1 MEYPLTQ
8 KSPSSSDTGSEGED
22 VADTSNNKR
31 KVTNDVKEADK
42 KETTQQ
48 EDANKKMKMKE
59 FFRRAC
65 TINFSK
71 KCPHCGEVI
80 CDSTTMLTFIQERIN
95 FTSICKKTDAHKL
108 LLDTYLLLK
117 DFEKFQ
123 QTRYT
128 DPETVSKHSKL
139 PQCVLKTFKQYMI
152 EETPYGSTFNQCRRR
167 LMEIDEED
175 ED

>member
-71 KCPHCGEVI
+71 RCPHCGEVI

-95 FTSICKKTDAHKL
+95 FTSICKKKHTPRSYFSTLTSFRKIL
-108 LLDTYLLLK
+108 RSFSKQDTQTQKPYLS
-117 DFEKFQ
+117 
-123 QTRYT
+123 TRNFRNVY
-128 DPETVSKHSKL
+128 
-139 PQCVLKTFKQYMI
+139 
-152 EETPYGSTFNQCRRR
+152 
-167 LMEIDEED
+167 
-175 ED
+175 